1 MTLQPGME
9 AGGEGRT
16 EKSTEPLAGGTALFA
31 VRLDS
36 SNDSWTTAM
45 LAGVRAAAGPAA
57 RVLEWRESTP
67 DTELA
72 EVDAVFCWNPPP
84 GLLRRLPRLRVVA
97 SLGAGVDHCAAEHA
111 SVASDGVA
119 LVRCVDPLAAR
130 RLADYV
136 LWAVLHLTRRME
148 DFAEAQARAR
158 WDSSPQSADPSNT
171 RVGVLGLGAMGSAAA
186 ESLARN
192 GFLVSAW
199 SRTGGAG
206 RSPPAGVPAERL
218 LAGDG
223 ALELIL
229 SSADVLV
236 CVLPLTEATRGLLCA
251 RRLRALPAGA
261 AFVNVGRAECVVHDD
276 LLAALDDGHIS
287 RAVLDVAPQEPLS
300 GAGVAFV
307 CKLRQVLRRCS
318 SLQQSRRSGSIHGC
332 GSRRISPATAPPRQG
347 LSRWLKTG
355 GACARECR
363 FCTQCCPGEL
373 SLVQGDLACDL
384 RRSVRS
390 RSR

>member
-1 MTLQPGME
+1 MSGRKAEE
-9 AGGEGRT
+9 AEL
-16 EKSTEPLAGGTALFA
+16 LAGGTALFA

-57 RVLEWRESTP
+57 HVLEWRESTA
-67 DTELA
+67 DAELA
-72 EVDAVFCWNPPP
+72 EVDAVFCWDPPP
-84 GLLRRLPRLRVVA
+84 GLLRRLPRLRLVA

-148 DFAEAQARAR
+148 DFAEAQARTQ
-158 WDSSPQSADPSNT
+158 WDASPRSADPSDT
-171 RVGVLGLGAMGSAAA
+171 RVGILGLGAMGSAAA

-192 GFLVSAW
+192 GFRVSAW

-206 RSPPAGVPAERL
+206 RAPPAGVPAERL
-218 LAGDG
+218 YAGDG
-223 ALELIL
+223 ALDAFL
-229 SSADVLV
+229 SSTDVLV
-236 CVLPLTEATRGLLCA
+236 CVLPLTDDTRGLICA

-261 AFVNVGRAECVVHDD
+261 AFVNVGRAECVQHDD
-276 LLAALDDGHIS
+276 LLAALDDGHVS

-300 GAGVAFV
+300 GAVVAL
-307 CKLRQVLRRCS
+307 LRECGRAEAALVPAAESPLWKHPRVRLTPHVAGHSSAAAGAEQVVENWRRM
-318 SLQQSRRSGSIHGC
+318 RSGKPLLHAVASG
-332 GSRRISPATAPPRQG
+332 
-347 LSRWLKTG
+347 
-355 GACARECR
+355 
-363 FCTQCCPGEL
+363 
-373 SLVQGDLACDL
+373 
-384 RRSVRS
+384 
-390 RSR
+390 

>member
-1 MTLQPGME
+1 ME
-9 AGGEGRT
+9 VGGRT
-16 EKSTEPLAGGTALFA
+16 DEEAEPLAGGTALFV

-36 SNDSWTTAM
+36 SYDSWTTAM

-67 DTELA
+67 DAELA
-72 EVDAVFCWNPPP
+72 DVDAVFCWDPPP
-84 GLLRRLPRLRVVA
+84 GLLRRLPRLRLVA

-111 SVASDGVA
+111 SVAADGAA

-136 LWAVLHLTRRME
+136 LWAALHLTRRME
-148 DFAEAQARAR
+148 DFGEAQARAR
-158 WDSSPQSADPSNT
+158 WDSSPQSTDPSNT

-199 SRTGGAG
+199 SRTGGAS

-218 LAGDG
+218 FAGDG
-223 ALELIL
+223 ALDSFL
-229 SSADVLV
+229 SCAHVLV
-236 CVLPLTEATRGLLCA
+236 CVLPLTDATRGLLCA

-276 LLAALDDGHIS
+276 LLSALDDGHIS
-287 RAVLDVAPQEPLS
+287 RAVLDVAPQEPLP
-300 GAGVAFV
+300 GAGVAPL
-307 CKLRQVLRRCS
+307 CNMRQILRRCAS
-318 SLQQSRRSGSIHGC
+318 VQLSLRSGSILGC
-332 GSRRISPATAPPRQG
+332 DSRRISPVTALPRQG
-347 LSRWLKTG
+347 LSRQLTTG
-355 GACARECR
+355 GACARE
-363 FCTQCCPGEL
+363 
-373 SLVQGDLACDL
+373 
-384 RRSVRS
+384 S
-390 RSR
+390 RSCTR